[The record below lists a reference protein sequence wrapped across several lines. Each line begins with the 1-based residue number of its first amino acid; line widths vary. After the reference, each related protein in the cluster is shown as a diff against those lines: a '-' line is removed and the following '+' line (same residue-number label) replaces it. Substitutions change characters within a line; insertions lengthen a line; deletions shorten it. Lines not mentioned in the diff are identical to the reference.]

1 VHFELKNRDNSC
13 DNLFL
18 EQSAFP
24 FMLTRSWGMVCPFE
38 KIGGL
43 HSLFSSISALG
54 LDYLDYVIIESDEK
68 NF

>member
-1 VHFELKNRDNSC
+1 
-13 DNLFL
+13 
-18 EQSAFP
+18 
-24 FMLTRSWGMVCPFE
+24 MLTRSWGMVCPFE